1 MDHKNLIKK
10 PLIIAVVGKGGVGK
24 SIITAL
30 LAKNVSQNYNFKML
44 LIDAD
49 PTHPH
54 LSNMVKLIPQ
64 VSLEMIRIGIINKTL
79 DKEKSIQELAENIDF
94 EVYNAIVEGKD
105 FSLIS
110 IGQPEDPGCFC
121 PSNMLLRKVIESIS
135 KDFDIILIDCEAG
148 LEQINRMVIES
159 VDIILIVSDLSIR
172 SVETAKTL
180 RRSAKKF
187 TNYKKLG
194 IVLNKVKG
202 DINHIVNKLEEL
214 DLPLLAK
221 IPEDSKI
228 LEFDVRG
235 DPIIDLP
242 NNSISLLSI
251 NKLAEKILNS
261 NFLLE

>member
-1 MDHKNLIKK
+1 MNIKNLTKK
-10 PLIIAVVGKGGVGK
+10 PLIISIVGKGGVGK
-24 SIITAL
+24 TIVTTL
-30 LAKNVSQNYNFKML
+30 LAKFVSQNYDFKML

-64 VSLEMIRIGIINKTL
+64 VSLEMIRIDVINKTL
-79 DKEKSIQELAENIDF
+79 DREKSIREVAENIDF
-94 EVYNAIVEGKD
+94 QVYNSIVEGKD

-121 PSNMLLRKVIESIS
+121 PSNTLLKRVIDSIS
-135 KDFDIILIDCEAG
+135 KDYDIILIDCEAG

-172 SVETAKTL
+172 SVETANTL
-180 RRSAKKF
+180 RKSAKKF

-194 IVLNKVKG
+194 VILNKVKG
-202 DINHIVNKLEEL
+202 NFEYILDKLEEL
-214 DLPLLAK
+214 DLPLLAE
-221 IPEDSKI
+221 IPEDPNI
-228 LEFDVRG
+228 LEFDMKG
-235 DPIIDLP
+235 IPIIDLP
-242 NNSISLLSI
+242 NNSKSLLSI

-261 NFLLE
+261 DYLKD